1 MLFHRARFQHRDYFL
16 VQLGAIPSVS
26 LSPLET
32 QAPQKQEV
40 KSHDQ
45 WKHSASH
52 CKQNQAIMP
61 VSLVSVKWLI
71 IPLGWVVNENSNS
84 SSLFQLGGEMGDA
97 IRYLCCSLFRSV
109 YLEGLQNSGSLS
121 TGRAKIIAKKK
132 NYFLNLLLSE
142 SPPKTDINILPS
154 PSDSVQI
161 FFCFFW
167 ALLFP
172 LHL

>member
-1 MLFHRARFQHRDYFL
+1 
-16 VQLGAIPSVS
+16 
-26 LSPLET
+26 
-32 QAPQKQEV
+32 
-40 KSHDQ
+40 
-45 WKHSASH
+45 
-52 CKQNQAIMP
+52 
-61 VSLVSVKWLI
+61 
-71 IPLGWVVNENSNS
+71 
-84 SSLFQLGGEMGDA
+84 MGDA

-161 FFCFFW
+161 FFCFF
-167 ALLFP
+167 
-172 LHL
+172 